1 MAFSSFSDF
10 SRVTGVG
17 RLARGAVCVGFVAV
31 AAFGAITPHSA
42 SAQVAAGTTGIDATG
57 NSASEMAACNNGQ
70 TQQDRETCMKEV
82 RNANADKRA
91 GRLDNAG
98 GQFGANAAQRCDAL
112 TGEQK
117 IACEARVIGIGSTQ
131 GSVAE
136 GGVIREVETVVV
148 PADGSTV
155 RVQPKTDSIV
165 VIPGAR

>member
-1 MAFSSFSDF
+1 MALSRFSDSPKF
-10 SRVTGVG
+10 SRLD
-17 RLARGAVCVGFVAV
+17 RLSKGATCFGCAAVIALTAAV
-31 AAFGAITPHSA
+31 AQIAT
-42 SAQVAAGTTGIDATG
+42 AQVAPGTTGIDATG
-57 NSASEMAACNNGQ
+57 NPGNEMAACNSGQ

-82 RNANADKRA
+82 RHANADKRA
-91 GRLDNAG
+91 GKLDNAG

-112 TGEQK
+112 TGEDK
-117 IACEARVIGIGSTQ
+117 IACEARVVGIGGTQ

-148 PADGSTV
+148 PGDGSTV

>member
-1 MAFSSFSDF
+1 MASSSFSG
-10 SRVTGVG
+10 SRRFARFG
-17 RLARGAVCVGFVAV
+17 RLGKGVACFGFVAV
-31 AAFGAITPHSA
+31 VALTATAHIA
-42 SAQVAAGTTGIDATG
+42 SAQVAAGTTGIDSTG
-57 NSASEMAACNNGQ
+57 NASSEMAACNSGQ

-91 GRLDNAG
+91 GKLDNAG

-112 TGEQK
+112 FGEDK

-136 GGVIREVETVVV
+136 GGVLREVETVVV
-148 PADGSTV
+148 PNDGSTV

-165 VIPGAR
+165 VIPAAR